1 MAKSKEFKTGIV
13 IGGKLST
20 SVQSAFAK
28 LTGYYKKTS
37 KKLKETNQDSK
48 ELAKTLKAI
57 GKESAASIKSASK
70 TAALAGGTALVGGAL
85 AGGGAMLSEAANLE
99 QYRNTLDVVMKDQEK
114 ASKTFKWAVNYAN
127 KTPFE
132 TGEIVDATV
141 KLQSYGLTATKI
153 LPQVGDMAAA
163 MGKGM
168 DQAVEAIADAQTG
181 ELERLKE
188 FGITKQQIID
198 HGNKIMR
205 GKEIVNAKGQITDQ
219 KAFNKVLLSLMDERF
234 SGSMEKQAT
243 SMKGLW
249 STITGV
255 RKNGLA
261 KIAGISSEGL
271 VVDGSF
277 FDVAKQQIEKVAIK
291 MQELQENGTF
301 DMLQQN
307 LGKFA
312 TDVGNAIN
320 QALPHVM
327 NFVNFVLTHFPQI
340 MTTIKFVSVAFAGF
354 KVVSGISGAIKF
366 TKDLGDAIKLLN
378 AEKISSTAKKIQNLT
393 DSILGNEKFKGMASK
408 GLDIFKSSSN
418 SIKNSID
425 GLKTYIS
432 SYKKIIAV
440 KVADKTE
447 TAILAGMYAKDAAA
461 RGLVA
466 IKNGILTASTYAM
479 SAAQAVAT
487 GATTALGAAFTFLT
501 GPIGIA
507 MLAIAGIVAV
517 GYLIYK
523 NWSLISSS
531 VSGWWYGSIIPA
543 FQAGQAAV
551 VAVWNGIKSGF
562 TSMKNTVV
570 SGLNAIIDKINSI
583 KLPDWVPFVG
593 GKGLSIPKFAKGG
606 LATQPSICGEAG
618 PEMVIPLNNKSR
630 SQKLLERTNKF
641 FGYTPTEG
649 ERRTI
654 SPLKPKTAKEIRVKK
669 PKPTGNGGGIGGST
683 LTVVYAPNITCS
695 SKEDLKEQLDEGFE
709 KFKEYMKKFKE
720 DEKRDELDEPV
731 FDI

>member
-261 KIAGISSEGL
+261 QIAGISSEGL

-340 MTTIKFVSVAFAGF
+340 MTTTKFLVAAFAGF
-354 KVVSGISGAIKF
+354 KTVSGLVGAVKF
-366 TKDLGDAIKLLN
+366 TRDLAKALTLAK
-378 AEKISSTAKKIQNLT
+378 AEYIPLIAAKV
-393 DSILGNEKFKGMASK
+393 M
-408 GLDIFKSSSN
+408 
-418 SIKNSID
+418 
-425 GLKTYIS
+425 
-432 SYKKIIAV
+432 
-440 KVADKTE
+440 DKTE

-517 GYLIYK
+517 GYLVYK

-531 VSGWWYGSIIPA
+531 VSGWWSGTIVPA
-543 FQAGQAAV
+543 FQSGKEAV

-562 TSMKNTVV
+562 TNMKNTVV
-570 SGLNAIIDKINSI
+570 NGLNSIIDKINSI